1 MPDDKSRIQQEILSR
16 YHRRGQAEPLEMPEP
31 EDKPMSKRD
40 PVKNVMLRRTS
51 EEYERLNG
59 ARRRN
64 NLDSLSDNQIVR
76 KLLFDQLD
84 LEEARY
90 EPKQHRHASAMGT
103 A

>member
-1 MPDDKSRIQQEILSR
+1 MPDEQSRIREEILSR
-16 YHRRGQAEPLEMPEP
+16 YHHRREPEIPEP
-31 EDKPMSKRD
+31 EEKPMPKTPLKS
-40 PVKNVMLRRTS
+40 VMLRLTS
-51 EEYERLNG
+51 EEYARLNH

-84 LEEARY
+84 QEEKEVRH
-90 EPKQHRHASAMGT
+90 EPNQRHAPAVGL

>member
-1 MPDDKSRIQQEILSR
+1 MPDNKNRLQEEILSR
-16 YHRRGQAEPLEMPEP
+16 YHRRGQAEQLEIPEP

-40 PVKNVMLRRTS
+40 PVKNVMLRLTP
-51 EEYERLNG
+51 EEYARLNHV
-59 ARRRN
+59 RRRY

-84 LEEARY
+84 QEEARHD
-90 EPKQHRHASAMGT
+90 ETRHRHASAVGT

>member
-1 MPDDKSRIQQEILSR
+1 MPDTEEKTMI
-16 YHRRGQAEPLEMPEP
+16 
-31 EDKPMSKRD
+31 KRD
-40 PVKNVMLRRTS
+40 PLKNVMLRLTS
-51 EEYERLNG
+51 EEYSRLND

-84 LEEARY
+84 LEEARH
-90 EPKQHRHASAMGT
+90 EPKQQRHASAMGL

>member
-1 MPDDKSRIQQEILSR
+1 MPDTEEKTMTKPLKS
-16 YHRRGQAEPLEMPEP
+16 
-31 EDKPMSKRD
+31 
-40 PVKNVMLRRTS
+40 VMLRLTS
-51 EEYERLNG
+51 EEYSRLND

-84 LEEARY
+84 EEEARH
-90 EPKQHRHASAMGT
+90 ETRHRHASAVGI

>member
-1 MPDDKSRIQQEILSR
+1 MPDTDEQSRIREEILSR
-16 YHRRGQAEPLEMPEP
+16 YHRREHEISEP
-31 EDKPMSKRD
+31 EEKPMTKRTL
-40 PVKNVMLRRTS
+40 KNVMLRLTS
-51 EEYERLNG
+51 EEYSRLND

-84 LEEARY
+84 QEEEERH
-90 EPKQHRHASAMGT
+90 EPKQQRHAPAVGI

>member
-1 MPDDKSRIQQEILSR
+1 MPDTDEQSRIREEILSR
-16 YHRRGQAEPLEMPEP
+16 YHRREHEIPEP
-31 EDKPMSKRD
+31 EEKTMTKPLKS
-40 PVKNVMLRRTS
+40 VMLRLTS
-51 EEYERLNG
+51 EEYSRLND

-84 LEEARY
+84 QEEARH
-90 EPKQHRHASAMGT
+90 EPKQQRHASAMGS

>member
-1 MPDDKSRIQQEILSR
+1 MPDTEEKTMI
-16 YHRRGQAEPLEMPEP
+16 
-31 EDKPMSKRD
+31 KRD
-40 PVKNVMLRRTS
+40 PLKSVMIRLTS
-51 EEYERLNG
+51 EEYSRLND

-84 LEEARY
+84 LEEARH
-90 EPKQHRHASAMGT
+90 EPKQRHASAMGI

>member
-1 MPDDKSRIQQEILSR
+1 MNTEEKTMI
-16 YHRRGQAEPLEMPEP
+16 
-31 EDKPMSKRD
+31 KRD
-40 PVKNVMLRRTS
+40 PLKNVMLRLTS
-51 EEYERLNG
+51 EEYSRLND

-84 LEEARY
+84 LEEARH
-90 EPKQHRHASAMGT
+90 EPKQQRHASAVGL

>member
-1 MPDDKSRIQQEILSR
+1 MPDEKNQIREEILSR
-16 YHRRGQAEPLEMPEP
+16 YHRREHEIPEP
-31 EDKPMSKRD
+31 EEKPMTKTPLKS
-40 PVKNVMLRRTS
+40 VMLRLTS
-51 EEYERLNG
+51 EEYLRLND

-84 LEEARY
+84 LEEARH
-90 EPKQHRHASAMGT
+90 EPKQQRHAPAVGL